1 VPARNAVCWPYAM
14 TACGATAVVA
24 DTGNNRVLLW
34 EMA

>member
-1 VPARNAVCWPYAM
+1 VCWSYAI

-34 EMA
+34 EST